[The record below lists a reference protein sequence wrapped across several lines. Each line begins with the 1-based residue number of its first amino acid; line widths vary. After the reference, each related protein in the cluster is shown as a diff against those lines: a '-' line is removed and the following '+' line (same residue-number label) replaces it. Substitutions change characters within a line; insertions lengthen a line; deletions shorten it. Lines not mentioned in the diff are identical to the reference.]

1 MFSLMLFQY
10 FGPIT
15 KPQGVA
21 TYGDYN
27 VGLISL
33 FNNLLKLI
41 IVGAGLFT
49 FINIII
55 AGYTFLSAGGEPK
68 KIAEAWG
75 KIWQSL
81 LGLSVVAGS
90 FILAAIFGWLIFKDP
105 GAILRPKI
113 YTP

>member
-1 MFSLMLFQY
+1 MIGLFAF
-10 FGPIT
+10 FGSVT
-15 KPQGVA
+15 KPQGVI

-27 VGLISL
+27 VGLVSL
-33 FNNLLKLI
+33 FNNLLKLV
-41 IVGAGLFT
+41 IVGAGLFA

-68 KIAEAWG
+68 KVAEAWG

-81 LGLSVVAGS
+81 LGLLFVAGA
-90 FILAAIFGWLIFKDP
+90 FLLAAVFGWLVFKDA
-105 GAILRPKI
+105 GAIIRPKI